1 MSASYYESVSQQPDD
16 YFGPRF
22 KLDNAAV
29 PSPVL
34 AAAAAAAAAAA
45 PTDALQ
51 EQYLVRKWLA
61 GFIIVAG
68 PEQQ

>member
-1 MSASYYESVSQQPDD
+1 MSASYYESLSQQPDD
-16 YFGPRF
+16 SRH
-22 KLDNAAV
+22 AVV

-34 AAAAAAAAAAA
+34 AAAAAAAAPA
-45 PTDALQ
+45 DALQ

-61 GFIIVAG
+61 GFIIIAG